1 MWSVSWPR
9 LAGVI
14 FLLLFS
20 HYWIIILLLLW
31 VYFCFFYCEILFF
44 YRDPISNFA
53 RVCNAILPE
62 YVMRFCPRYPA
73 HFLATII
80 VFCSMIFC
88 YFSKGLYVVRIPLLL
103 YLWVG
108 ISFSQRLHIVVSKL
122 NAIWNKK
129 NSVNYY
135 KTGHVAMMGLL
146 MMTSGYFKSTLISA
160 AGYLPA
166 RESTLCK

>member
-1 MWSVSWPR
+1 MQCDFCPSMQCDFARVCN
-9 LAGVI
+9 A
-14 FLLLFS
+14 
-20 HYWIIILLLLW
+20 ILPE
-31 VYFCFFYCEILFF
+31 YAMRFCPSMQC
-44 YRDPISNFA
+44 DFA

-73 HFLATII
+73 HFLTTII